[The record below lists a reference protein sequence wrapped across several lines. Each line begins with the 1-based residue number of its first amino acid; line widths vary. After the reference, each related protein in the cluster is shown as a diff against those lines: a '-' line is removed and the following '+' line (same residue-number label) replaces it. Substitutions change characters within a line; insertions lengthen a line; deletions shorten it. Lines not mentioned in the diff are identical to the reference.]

1 MMKAAN
7 CFFINLF
14 RNFGPR
20 AFDPWKPWVEEWV
33 THRES
38 RYQRVAIAL
47 WGAALVCHN
56 HWPASEAFAIQ
67 HWAVKGKLLYDVILL
82 YSCSL
87 GLGSSSHISYYQTVL
102 GESHS
107 RCRFIP

>member
-67 HWAVKGKLLYDVILL
+67 NWAVKGTLPHPNL
-82 YSCSL
+82 
-87 GLGSSSHISYYQTVL
+87 
-102 GESHS
+102 
-107 RCRFIP
+107 

>member
-1 MMKAAN
+1 MKKKIIFILLVHIEKNESRHNDLMKSAN

-14 RNFGPR
+14 RNFGPKS
-20 AFDPWKPWVEEWV
+20 FEPWKPWVQEWV

-56 HWPASEAFAIQ
+56 HWPAHEAFAIQ
-67 HWAVKGKLLYDVILL
+67 KWAVKGKVTYWI
-82 YSCSL
+82 
-87 GLGSSSHISYYQTVL
+87 G
-102 GESHS
+102 
-107 RCRFIP
+107 F